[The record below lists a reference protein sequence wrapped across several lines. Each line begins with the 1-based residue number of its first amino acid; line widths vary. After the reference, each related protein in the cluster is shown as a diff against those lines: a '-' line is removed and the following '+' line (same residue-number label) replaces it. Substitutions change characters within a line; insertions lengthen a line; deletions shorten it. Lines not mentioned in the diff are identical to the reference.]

1 MDYTQSFSKD
11 EKIQT
16 LMSLSPLTFLILYK
30 FFDQMILNRLDRH
43 IFFYMK
49 YGVDWESDDQTK
61 LEWILQTAL
70 IFVPLYW
77 GALGLLIF

>member
-49 YGVDWESDDQTK
+49 YGVELESDDQIK
-61 LEWILQTAL
+61 LEWIL
-70 IFVPLYW
+70 
-77 GALGLLIF
+77 